1 MNFVVAIL
9 LLIMAE
15 EDAFWL
21 LASIVE
27 DVLPG
32 FYHPSLIGVSLK
44 AYRYC
49 RYLLANLRDV
59 VANYSILTL
68 SPLYRYCRYL
78 LANLRD
84 VVANY
89 SILTLSP
96 LYRYYRYLLALLNRL
111 RCRCQ
116 HRHQRASRPHRHQAT
131 RRVEELADS
140 AGAVKMKEPCIT
152 RKVTH

>member
-44 AYRYC
+44 A
-49 RYLLANLRDV
+49 
-59 VANYSILTL
+59 
-68 SPLYRYCRYL
+68 YRYCRYL